1 MNWRD
6 ILLVVVGLGVG
17 ILIGYLLHSH
27 STAEIRYFPYIVTQK
42 EMQFHDC
49 TVVKNNNKTIIE
61 KDYKKDTTYL
71 SSVPDSLLMREL
83 LIRARELS
91 E

>member
-1 MNWRD
+1 MTGRD
-6 ILLVVVGLGVG
+6 ILLVVIGLGVG

-27 STAEIRYFPYIVTQK
+27 STNEIRYFPYIVTQK
-42 EMQFHDC
+42 EMYSHDSI
-49 TVVKNNNKTIIE
+49 VVKETNKVKVETE
-61 KDYKKDTTYL
+61 YKKDTTYL